1 MRTSTKVME
10 QRLHPD
16 VSSLWLAASG
26 LCIVSL
32 AKLIMVETKEAKNSP
47 IPGLCVM
54 FIKHFEILR
63 SDISQIII
71 WGSPNPLGEL

>member
-10 QRLHPD
+10 QRPHPD

-32 AKLIMVETKEAKNSP
+32 AKLIMVGTKEANKEFTYSRP
-47 IPGLCVM
+47 LCYVHKT
-54 FIKHFEILR
+54 F
-63 SDISQIII
+63 
-71 WGSPNPLGEL
+71 